1 MASPKALGLMKCR
14 WFKPLKLH
22 YTPVL
27 DATKNDIEVL
37 VSKYPLCEIMSSCI
51 RIRPLSFLTVT
62 YPAVMRPL
70 ATGSNNP
77 THVWLE
83 KVSVGV
89 L

>member
-1 MASPKALGLMKCR
+1 MASLKALGLMKCR

-22 YTPVL
+22 YTPVR

-37 VSKYPLCEIMSSCI
+37 VSNTVYPLCEIMSSWV

-77 THVWLE
+77 IQLMF
-83 KVSVGV
+83 G
-89 L
+89 